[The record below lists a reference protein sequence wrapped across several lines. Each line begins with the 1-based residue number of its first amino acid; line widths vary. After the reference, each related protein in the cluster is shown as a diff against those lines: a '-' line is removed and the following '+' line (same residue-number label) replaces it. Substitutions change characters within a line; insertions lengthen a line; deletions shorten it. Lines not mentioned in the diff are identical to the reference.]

1 MRFGLAQRST
11 GNLANGQND
20 QAAHRLEGSR
30 LAASQLCR
38 LAAGGS
44 RERPSAAQ
52 LYQTWVHRS
61 PSERRRWANAPRSV
75 ILGSRLQ
82 PSDTT
87 SKLQS
92 GSPPGSGDAR
102 PLCLI

>member
-1 MRFGLAQRST
+1 MRFGLAHRST

-52 LYQTWVHRS
+52 LYQTCVHR

-82 PSDTT
+82 PSDRT

-102 PLCLI
+102 PLCLK